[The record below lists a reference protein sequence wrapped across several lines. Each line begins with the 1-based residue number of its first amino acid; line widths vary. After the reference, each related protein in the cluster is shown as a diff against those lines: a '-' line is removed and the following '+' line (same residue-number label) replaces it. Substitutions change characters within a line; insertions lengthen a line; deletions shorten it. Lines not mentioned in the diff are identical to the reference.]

1 MFGPLSQGI
10 EVLTS
15 RKIIRVEEFSI
26 VTEQD
31 GEVPTGLVVW
41 STGNKASPLNE
52 AIKGLKKD
60 KRNSLLTNDQ
70 FQVLVD
76 PLQETSVEQQQPQQ
90 QEQERGGRV
99 LENVWAI
106 GDCSQ
111 IEGQPLPATAQVANQ
126 EGVHLANLLSGRTSA
141 DPKSKIFNYVH
152 KGQFFSFFFFKAWI
166 YSVEQELMCRFFFLP
181 QHSRTSFFVD
191 FCAGSMTNI
200 GGGQGLIQSPLGDL
214 RGRIAWMLWRG
225 FYWIS
230 SLSFRNKWTL
240 MVRWTQNAFLGRDTS
255 RM

>member
-70 FQVLVD
+70 FQVFVD
-76 PLQETSVEQQQPQQ
+76 PLQEASVEQQPQ

-152 KGQFFSFFFFKAWI
+152 KGQFFFVLKAWI
-166 YSVEQELMCRFFFLP
+166 HSIEQRADVSVFFLLP
-181 QHSRTSFFVD
+181 TFADVFCLLT
-191 FCAGSMTNI
+191 FCA
-200 GGGQGLIQSPLGDL
+200 QDP
-214 RGRIAWMLWRG
+214 
-225 FYWIS
+225 
-230 SLSFRNKWTL
+230 
-240 MVRWTQNAFLGRDTS
+240 
-255 RM
+255 